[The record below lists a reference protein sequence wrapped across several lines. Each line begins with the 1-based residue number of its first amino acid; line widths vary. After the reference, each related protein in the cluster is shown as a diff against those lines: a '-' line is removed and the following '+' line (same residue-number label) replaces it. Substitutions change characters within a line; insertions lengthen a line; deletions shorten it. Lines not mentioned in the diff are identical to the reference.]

1 LRTFRSPPS
10 WFTASASLAGRR
22 GVLEVN
28 ALDYIVQEAEA
39 IAAILDGSD
48 LITSDTVDR
57 ALELVRFIA
66 EVEP

>member
-1 LRTFRSPPS
+1 
-10 WFTASASLAGRR
+10 
-22 GVLEVN
+22 VLEVN